1 MATIYN
7 QIIEKT
13 INEET
18 GEITEKREMQA
29 MRFGEEPLYIKLYLK
44 DIMFLSDVP
53 AGLSNVTYALLKR
66 ATYAGEEFGMTV
78 ILNSFLK
85 KRIMKEV
92 GYERMQSLDNSIRKL
107 VKGKI
112 LYRIDMGTFQ
122 FNPYLFGKGNW
133 ADVAK
138 IRLNVDYSEIEG
150 KTFGAVIKY
159 KNGNE
164 KENEYEEV
172 EAPEY

>member
-1 MATIYN
+1 MATIFN

-18 GEITEKREMQA
+18 GEIVEKRETQA

-44 DIMFLSDVP
+44 DIMYLSDVP

-66 ATYAGEEFGMTV
+66 ATYASEEEGMV
-78 ILNSFLK
+78 ISLTSYTK

-112 LYRIDMGTFQ
+112 LYRIDLGTFQ

-133 ADVAK
+133 ADVAR
-138 IRLNVDYSEIEG
+138 IRLKIDYSDIEG
-150 KTFGAVIKY
+150 KTFGTIIKY
-159 KNGNE
+159 KNDE
-164 KENEYEEV
+164 K
-172 EAPEY
+172 AIPHDDR